1 MEQRTFSSSR
11 GVQQDDVSNA
21 CDALWLEGIRPTN
34 ERTRQKL
41 GRGSPNTIGPMLDA
55 WWKQK
60 MALSTGTGPGTGPA
74 SVEQVLGFPSPVL
87 DSMRELWQSAL
98 RHSARIAEVGIE
110 TARVQLQEDRA
121 VLQASEA
128 LLGERERSLEAS
140 RASMEET
147 LATTREALTAVQRQT
162 VDLEG
167 QRSALTGQLDETR
180 TNVALSVRRIDAMR
194 LEPEAASVAHATSL
208 RQQQDRHHAQERRR
222 LLEIDRARDEARVA
236 TAAGAKEFTR
246 RQSLELQASRC
257 PRRAGRQGIAR
268 AGDRRGF
275 PGHRKASK

>member
-1 MEQRTFSSSR
+1 MEQRCFSSSR
-11 GVQQDDVSNA
+11 GVQQDDVSQA

-41 GRGSPNTIGPMLDA
+41 GRGSPNTIGPILAA

-60 MALSTGTGPGTGPA
+60 MALSTGTGPA
-74 SVEQVLGFPSPVL
+74 SVEQVLCFPFPVL
-87 DSMRELWQSAL
+87 DSMRELWRSAL
-98 RHSARIAEVGIE
+98 QHSERIAEVGIE
-110 TARVQLQEDRA
+110 TAGVQLQQDRA
-121 VLQASEA
+121 AFQASEA
-128 LLGERERSLEAS
+128 VLGKRERSLEAS